1 MKLSKFIVSAFTTAA
16 VVGAMGMT
24 YAQMGDNS
32 VKEPSTPAGNSSLG
46 SNNPSAPIER
56 SNAGMSATDSA
67 GSTMNSDTLAPRADR
82 G

>member
-1 MKLSKFIVSAFTTAA
+1 MKLSKFVVSAFTTAA

-24 YAQMGDNS
+24 YAQMGDNAINNS
-32 VKEPSTPAGNSSLG
+32 STPASNSSVG
-46 SNNPSAPIER
+46 SNDSSAPVER